1 MIKRQQRFGYFVLM
15 VPFLK
20 FFAASLFRFIST
32 DDLFRP
38 QRVLS
43 VNKSFWI
50 AVVYLVVD
58 IWFDKSF
65 QVEIKWLF

>member
-1 MIKRQQRFGYFVLM
+1 MIKRKQSFGYFVLT

-20 FFAASLFRFIST
+20 FFCREFHFDNLFS
-32 DDLFRP
+32 P

-50 AVVYLVVD
+50 DVVYLVVD

-65 QVEIKWLF
+65 QVEIKGLF